1 MVIVGLPYAETRQT
15 IMTEISGGSP
25 YGASTITGGDGSR
38 LPSGNELAMARY
50 QGRHVAT
57 IAKKLAS

>member
-1 MVIVGLPYAETRQT
+1 MGTFL
-15 IMTEISGGSP
+15 S
-25 YGASTITGGDGSR
+25 GSR